1 MVSQSTVDMFDL
13 EKLEKNRNKS
23 INIIQASSFY
33 KFIHEDIVDRL
44 EPLDKTFDE
53 ILILKPAIE
62 EIITEQLE
70 SISKHSNIQYISTI
84 DKELPKDK
92 FDLIIFPL
100 GFHWVSDVKSF
111 LNRIK
116 LILKD
121 NGIFICSFPGGG
133 SLRNLRRKLI
143 ELEISHKS
151 THTAH
156 IAPFIQFE
164 HITPLLQQSGFIEN
178 IIDIEALELEYNS
191 PLALMKAIKNHGEG
205 NILKPGA
212 RYSINKKMYFDLQK
226 INKEPFS
233 DYINLIT
240 FIAAP
245 KKNTIKL
252 KPGDL

>member
-1 MVSQSTVDMFDL
+1 MFDI

-23 INIIQASSFY
+23 IDVIQASSFY
-33 KFIHEDIVDRL
+33 KFIHEDIIDRL
-44 EPLDKTFDE
+44 DPLDKTFDE
-53 ILILKPAIE
+53 ILIIKPAIE
-62 EIITEQLE
+62 QIITKHIET
-70 SISKHSNIQYISTI
+70 ISKNSNIQYIDSLNI
-84 DKELPKDK
+84 ELSENK

-100 GFHWVSDVKSF
+100 GFHWINDVQIF
-111 LNRIK
+111 LNQIR

-143 ELEISHKS
+143 ELEISHKNP
-151 THTAH
+151 HTAH
-156 IAPFIQFE
+156 ISPFIQFE

-178 IIDIEALELEYNS
+178 IIDIEALELEYNC
-191 PLALMKAIKNHGEG
+191 PLDLMKAIKSHGEA
-205 NILKPGA
+205 NILKTGA
-212 RYSINKKMYFDLQK
+212 KYSITKKMYLDLQK
-226 INKEPFS
+226 KTKKPFS

-252 KPGDL
+252 KSGNFVNNA